1 MLPENP
7 INIRIALALSW
18 LLMLSACAGNAPTI
32 ELPPEVEGRRIQD
45 LDQSIL
51 ALGQNIN
58 PAESRLAARIAIEYS
73 KTLAA
78 EYELAG
84 SPLYHNLMVQ
94 FGVRDR
100 GLCVDWTT
108 DLMAR
113 LKQEKFYSLE
123 LHRAIANYETIF
135 RFEHSSVIVSARGA
149 NIEQG
154 LVLDPWRNSGQLYWA
169 PTLQDAGYRW
179 EPRAEV
185 HQLKRSHQAAAI
197 NRSLV
202 R

>member
-1 MLPENP
+1 MLPVNQVK
-7 INIRIALALSW
+7 NSLALAFTV
-18 LLMLSACAGNAPTI
+18 LLMLSACAGTAPSL
-32 ELPPEVEGRRIQD
+32 ELPPEVEGRRLQD
-45 LDQSIL
+45 LDQSIQ
-51 ALGQNIN
+51 ALGQHIN
-58 PAESRLAARIAIEYS
+58 PAESRQAARIAIEYS

-185 HQLKRSHQAAAI
+185 HQLKLINQAAAV